1 MAKGRAVLKS
11 AGWHLT
17 FEKEDDK
24 ESPQQIDKAVNYV
37 LISAVAAKA
46 RLPS

>member
-1 MAKGRAVLKS
+1 MAKGRAVLKG
-11 AGWHLT
+11 AGRYLT
-17 FEKEDDK
+17 FEKEDNL
-24 ESPQQIDKAVNYV
+24 ESPQQIDKSVNYV